1 MNEKMLDVLMYL
13 FESYMDE
20 NPDIEP
26 DHKFLESELHQAGFL
41 KRDINKAFTWLE
53 GLSVT
58 DEPSL
63 PSANECQ
70 PTSTRCYSPKEVL
83 KIDEKGRGIL
93 LSLEQ
98 RGILDGK
105 TRELVIDRVTAL
117 DINQVDEDQLKWVV
131 LMVLFNQSS
140 MDQVRH
146 EDLEAMVFADGVNC
160 LH

>member
-41 KRDINKAFTWLE
+41 KRDINKAFNWLE
-53 GLSVT
+53 GLSDMAASK
-58 DEPSL
+58 DE
-63 PSANECQ
+63 ADICQ
-70 PTSTRCYSPKEVL
+70 PSSTRCFSSQELL
-83 KIDEKGRGIL
+83 KIDERGQGML

-98 RGILDGK
+98 RGVLDGR
-105 TRELVIDRVTAL
+105 TRELVIDRITAL
-117 DINQVDEDQLKWVV
+117 DVNQVDEDQLRWVV
-131 LMVLFNQSS
+131 LMVLFNQSN
-140 MDQVRH
+140 MEQVRY
-146 EDLEAMVFADGVNC
+146 EDLENMVFSDDSNY